1 MKKPASAWRSIR
13 LSLAVLAG
21 LFIFAYGFQVTKI
34 NLLEFRDENRL
45 VSRERVTRLIARP
58 NIIEYDQEEYFVT
71 APIYV
76 PCNPTGVPLPE
87 IDKSKAYLVLTP
99 TCADPGGKITVEGF
113 DFPTGIEAPI
123 SFSAS
128 NDPEPEKYIGLVTK
142 RVRPDQNGYFKIEFE
157 TAERPADYYQYIRV
171 TVRENVGSPKFTQVS
186 LITFDKIIETIFMAL
201 IATVIGTILAMPVSF
216 IAARNVM
223 RNVRNPLTS
232 VALGIIGLLLGFGL
246 GIIAASYIGKAS
258 VQYLTGTSGIN
269 AMKVL
274 QILITPGI
282 LWGAMRLASQLNGD
296 SNRSIWKRG
305 LGSLLQGIAIVS
317 SILMLFL
324 LADFSISL
332 GDLTVDSAA
341 YIAIIGNLIY
351 QLGDILTV
359 LTPIISAIIVGGIIG
374 SLFSRVGQTI
384 SETMGEAAVRAINII
399 AAGTAG
405 ALLMI
410 LLGFIVDWLYTIN
423 DPLKILWIPGI
434 VGAAFGILV
443 GLLSKAKQPLPVG
456 MVIYFLTRTVLNT
469 MRSIEPIVWAI
480 VAVIWV
486 GIGPFA
492 GVMALAIHTLAAL
505 GKLYSEQVE
514 NIQPGPIEAVTA
526 TGATRLQTIIYAIVP
541 QIIPPYISFTM
552 YRWDINVRM
561 STIIGFVGGGGIGAV
576 LFQNLQMLNYRDA
589 SVQMLA
595 ITIVVGTMDYISSV
609 LRERYV

>member
-216 IAARNVM
+216 IAA
-223 RNVRNPLTS
+223 
-232 VALGIIGLLLGFGL
+232 
-246 GIIAASYIGKAS
+246 
-258 VQYLTGTSGIN
+258 
-269 AMKVL
+269 
-274 QILITPGI
+274 
-282 LWGAMRLASQLNGD
+282 
-296 SNRSIWKRG
+296 
-305 LGSLLQGIAIVS
+305 
-317 SILMLFL
+317 
-324 LADFSISL
+324 
-332 GDLTVDSAA
+332 
-341 YIAIIGNLIY
+341 
-351 QLGDILTV
+351 
-359 LTPIISAIIVGGIIG
+359 
-374 SLFSRVGQTI
+374 
-384 SETMGEAAVRAINII
+384 
-399 AAGTAG
+399 
-405 ALLMI
+405 
-410 LLGFIVDWLYTIN
+410 
-423 DPLKILWIPGI
+423 
-434 VGAAFGILV
+434 
-443 GLLSKAKQPLPVG
+443 
-456 MVIYFLTRTVLNT
+456 
-469 MRSIEPIVWAI
+469 
-480 VAVIWV
+480 
-486 GIGPFA
+486 
-492 GVMALAIHTLAAL
+492 
-505 GKLYSEQVE
+505 
-514 NIQPGPIEAVTA
+514 
-526 TGATRLQTIIYAIVP
+526 
-541 QIIPPYISFTM
+541 
-552 YRWDINVRM
+552 
-561 STIIGFVGGGGIGAV
+561 
-576 LFQNLQMLNYRDA
+576 
-589 SVQMLA
+589 
-595 ITIVVGTMDYISSV
+595 
-609 LRERYV
+609 